1 MRKIIKVLQ
10 ILFKIIL
17 YLLDVISDWL
27 NAAEQIS
34 GMVFYDHFMRIKDK
48 QQQPLNLTN
57 WSDCQQMTVEEGPIW
72 GAVSISLSWLPGL
85 VSLMITPKENKL
97 VLLLRLIVWPLFVP
111 FQM

>member
-10 ILFKIIL
+10 ILFKIFL
-17 YLLDVISDWL
+17 YFLDVISDWV

-34 GMVFYDHFMRIKDK
+34 GMERIKDK

-57 WSDCQQMTVEEGPIW
+57 GSNCQQMTVEGPIS
-72 GAVSISLSWLPGL
+72 GVFSISLSWLPGL
-85 VSLMITPKENKL
+85 VSLMATPKENKL
-97 VLLLRLIVWPLFVP
+97 ALLLRLIVWPLFVP

>member
-17 YLLDVISDWL
+17 YLLDVISDWV

-34 GMVFYDHFMRIKDK
+34 GMERIKDK
-48 QQQPLNLTN
+48 QQQPLNLNN
-57 WSDCQQMTVEEGPIW
+57 WSDCQQMTVEGPLW
-72 GAVSISLSWLPGL
+72 GVVSISLSWLPGL
-85 VSLMITPKENKL
+85 VSLMATPKENKL